1 MSRWG
6 PASFS
11 GRQVSGHSILD
22 PRAPGAPT
30 SNASSNPSS
39 DPSSDN
45 RRELRRVADGPVTVR
60 FGYQKVSEVQGK
72 LMDVS
77 ESGFRMAHEC
87 ITLETGQTVEFSHAE
102 ASGNARVVW
111 NRIVDQRVETGFFVV
126 QP

>member
-6 PASFS
+6 SASFPD
-11 GRQVSGHSILD
+11 RRVSAHSTLD
-22 PRAPGAPT
+22 PRTRGDL
-30 SNASSNPSS
+30 SSNP
-39 DPSSDN
+39 PSEH
-45 RRELRRVADGPVTVR
+45 RREFRRAANGPVTVR
-60 FGYQKVSEVQGK
+60 FGYQKASEVQGK
-72 LMDVS
+72 LVDVS

>member
-6 PASFS
+6 PDSFS
-11 GRQVSGHSILD
+11 DRRVSGHSILD
-22 PRAPGAPT
+22 PGASGDPT
-30 SNASSNPSS
+30 AGPSS
-39 DPSSDN
+39 KTSSDH
-45 RRELRRVADGPVTVR
+45 RRELRRVAHGPVTVR
-60 FGYQKVSEVQGK
+60 FGYQKASEVQGK

-111 NRIVDQRVETGFFVV
+111 NRI
-126 QP
+126 